1 MKSKTSIWSLYFG
14 LFLLLFGAV
23 KAYGQRDEKHFRN
36 ISVDK
41 GLSQSTVFS
50 ITQDTLGFIW
60 MATKDGLNRYDGK
73 RFVVYRPVSTNSK
86 SIVSSYI
93 SYLYVDKEGQLWV
106 GGNRGISKYNYATD
120 DFENYPLARTA
131 GEWNISS
138 MVEDGH
144 KNLWAS
150 STGGDLF
157 SYSKTAKKFV
167 AVNVDVRA
175 YGIKHV
181 SFITYWKNSLVIGTE
196 LGLYQVSIQKLKLD
210 KIDLGIAKPEVNCAY
225 VDGDLLLIGTE
236 GNGLLTLHAKTGLV
250 KVDRHSS
257 APNTLADNNVRAIS
271 KDQSGNV
278 WVGTFRGLTIY
289 NPQNNTFQNYY
300 HQLSQ
305 PFTLSQNSVRCIFKD
320 RQNGMWL
327 GTYYGGV
334 NYYHQNHIKFNL
346 LSQKTGDLSLNDE
359 VVSVIKEDQ
368 EGNLWIGTN
377 DKGLNYWNRKNNHIS
392 YYTAKEGNTN
402 GLNTNNIK
410 SLVFAPDN
418 KVLIGT
424 HNGGLNVLNKNT
436 GVVKHY
442 LHNDADPQSIAG
454 NLVYSLLKDDKG
466 RIWVGTYSGL
476 DQFNPQTGVFNHFLL
491 DNAGRR
497 LRSDEITYLF
507 QDSKKRIWIGTTSG
521 IAQFYPDNLL
531 FGLLP
536 NSKLADDMINCVA
549 EDKKGR
555 IWVGTRRGIS
565 LYDEKSR
572 SFITSDTRKEFV
584 NGTVYGIVPDEN
596 GSLWISTNHGLVQ
609 FNPDQGNVHTFDEK
623 DGLQSNQFNEYAFCR
638 TSDGMLLFGGIKG
651 ISYFYPSWVKQ
662 AAVKLQLRLTG
673 LEVLGKNVVSN
684 DGTDILEG
692 PIDEAPKITLG
703 PESKQFNIYFNSFN
717 YLSANRTNYLYKL
730 DGFDTEWQ
738 QTEDPKV
745 GYSNVPAGTYT
756 FLVKAIGPS
765 GEESNLKKL
774 EVKIQPLWY
783 KSTWFYLLLATLLVG
798 FSYLAYRIVS
808 ERMRTLH
815 QLKMERLDKE
825 KVQYI
830 NQVKMDF
837 FTNVSHELRTPLTL
851 LLAPLEEM
859 LERVGTDKWL
869 RKQHELML
877 SNAKRL
883 YHLVDQ
889 LFEFKKTER
898 GTRKLKVTKG
908 DMVSFVQEIY
918 ESFKP
923 LAEKNNIHYTY
934 QPAVSTL
941 SLLFDRDALEKML
954 FNLLSNAFKYT
965 QHQQRISV
973 ILSIKDDFVVL
984 EVSDTGMGIAAEELD
999 KVFDRFYQVDGGEA
1013 NLGSGVGLAFT
1024 KRLVELHHGRIYVE
1038 SELDKGSSFV
1048 IELPMPEH
1056 YYADDSK
1063 PKPNTDDLERKAEE
1077 LGLVEENVSETAP
1090 IQDEAFKTAKIL
1102 LVDDNEEILNY
1113 LEEFLKDSFEV
1124 QTATDGQKA
1133 LHYLESNPV
1142 DLVLSDVMMPEL
1154 DGLHLCKRIKQNINT
1169 SHIPVILLTAKSE
1182 LSQQLKG
1189 MEMGAD
1195 DYITKPF
1202 SPPLLKAKLLNILK
1216 SRKRLKE
1223 YYAENKEIVPENIA
1237 FNTIDEEF
1245 LKEAIAIIENHLSD
1259 SDFSV
1264 DKFSREIGMSRSNLY
1279 LKFKAITG
1287 ESATDFIKRIRFTK
1301 AVELMQ
1307 TQRYTIA
1314 QVAYMCGFNSPS
1326 YFSTAFKQYYGYM
1339 PSEYMEK
1346 RKTEG

>member
-1 MKSKTSIWSLYFG
+1 MLLGTATVFG
-14 LFLLLFGAV
+14 
-23 KAYGQRDEKHFRN
+23 QQQEKHFRN
-36 ISVDK
+36 ISVEK

-60 MATKDGLNRYDGK
+60 IATKDGLNRYDGK
-73 RFVVYRPVSTNSK
+73 RFVVYRPAVENPK
-86 SIVSSYI
+86 SIASSYI
-93 SYLYVDKEGQLWV
+93 SYLYVDRQGQLWV
-106 GGNRGISKYNYATD
+106 GGNRGVSKYNYDTD
-120 DFENYPLARTA
+120 NFENYPLARTA
-131 GEWNISS
+131 GEWSISS
-138 MVEDGH
+138 ITEDDKG
-144 KNLWAS
+144 NLWVS
-150 STGGDLF
+150 STGGDIF
-157 SYSKTAKKFV
+157 TYSKTTQKFTPL
-167 AVNVDVRA
+167 NIDVRA
-175 YGIKHV
+175 YGIKHI
-181 SFITYWKNSLVIGTE
+181 SFITLWKDKTLIGTE
-196 LGLYQVSIQKLKLD
+196 LGLYQVHTKQLKLVPV
-210 KIDLGIAKPEVNCAY
+210 DLGITKPTINCAY
-225 VDGDLLLIGTE
+225 VDGDLLLLGTE
-236 GNGLLTLHAKTGLV
+236 GNGLLTLHYQTGVVKTDQYAV
-250 KVDRHSS
+250 TVN
-257 APNTLADNNVRAIS
+257 ALADNNVRAIA
-271 KDQSGNV
+271 KDQMGNI
-278 WVGTFRGLTIY
+278 WIGTFRGLSIY
-289 NPQNNTFQNYY
+289 HPKTNTFQNYY

-320 RQNGMWL
+320 RQNGIWL
-327 GTYYGGV
+327 GTYYGGI
-334 NYYHQNHIKFNL
+334 NYYHENYIRFNL
-346 LSQKTGDLSLNDE
+346 LSQKTGELSLNDE
-359 VVSVIKEDQ
+359 VVSIIKEDN
-368 EGNLWIGTN
+368 EGNIWIGTN
-377 DKGLNYWNRKNNHIS
+377 DKGLNFWNRKKNYIS
-392 YYTAKEGNTN
+392 YYTAKDGSTN
-402 GLNTNNIK
+402 HLNTNNVK
-410 SLVFAPDN
+410 SLAFGPN
-418 KVLIGT
+418 NQVLIGT
-424 HNGGLNVLNKNT
+424 HNGGLNVLDRNSGT
-436 GVVKHY
+436 VKHY
-442 LHNDADPQSIAG
+442 LHHDQNPQSIAG

-466 RIWVGTYSGL
+466 RIWVGTYTGL
-476 DQFNPQTGVFNHFLL
+476 DQFNPQTGAFTHFLL
-491 DNAGRR
+491 DKAGRR

-507 QDSKKRIWIGTTSG
+507 QDHQKRIWVGTTSG
-521 IAQFYPDNLL
+521 VAQFYPDNQL
-531 FGLLP
+531 FGLFA
-536 NSKLADDMINCVA
+536 NSKLADDVINCIT

-555 IWVGTRRGIS
+555 IWIGTRRGIS
-565 LYDEKSR
+565 LYDEASR
-572 SFITSDTRKEFV
+572 SFITNETKKNFLT
-584 NGTVYGIVPDEN
+584 GTVYGIVPDEQGN
-596 GSLWISTNHGLVQ
+596 LWISTNHGLVQ
-609 FNPDQGNVHTFDEK
+609 FNPDTGSIHTFDEK
-623 DGLQSNQFNEYAFCR
+623 DGLQNNQFNEYAFCR

-673 LEVLGKNVVSN
+673 LEVLGKNIVSN

-692 PIDEAPKITLG
+692 PIDEVSKIVLG
-703 PESKQFNIYFNSFN
+703 PESKQFNLYFNSFN

-730 DGFDTEWQ
+730 DGFDAEWQ
-738 QTEDPKV
+738 PTEDPKV
-745 GYSNVPAGTYT
+745 AYSNVPAGTYT
-756 FLVKAIGPS
+756 FLVKAIGPN
-765 GEESNLKKL
+765 GEESNIKKL
-774 EVKIQPLWY
+774 EIKIQPLWY
-783 KSTWFYLLLATLLVG
+783 KSTWFYLLLTALLIG
-798 FSYLAYRIVS
+798 LSYLAYRIVA
-808 ERMRTLH
+808 ERMSTLH

-898 GTRKLKVTKG
+898 GTRKLRVTRG
-908 DMVSFVQEIY
+908 DMVKFVQEIY

-934 QPAVSTL
+934 QPAMSSL
-941 SLLFDRDALEKML
+941 SLLFDRDAVEKML

-965 QHQQRISV
+965 QPQQRISV
-973 ILSIKDDFVVL
+973 ILLVKDDVVVL

-1038 SELDKGSSFV
+1038 SELGKGSDFV

-1056 YYADDSK
+1056 YYTEDSK
-1063 PKPNTDDLERKAEE
+1063 PKMEVEDLERKVEA
-1077 LGLVEENVSETAP
+1077 LGLVEDSSEEETEP
-1090 IQDEAFKTAKIL
+1090 IQDETFKTAKIL
-1102 LVDDNEEILNY
+1102 LVDDNEEILSY
-1113 LEEFLKDSFEV
+1113 LQEFLQDSFEI
-1124 QTATDGQKA
+1124 QTAVDGQKA
-1133 LHYLESNPV
+1133 LQYLENNLV

-1202 SPPLLKAKLLNILK
+1202 SPPLLKAKLFNILK

-1237 FNTIDEEF
+1237 FNTLDEEF

-1326 YFSTAFKQYYGYM
+1326 YFSTAFKQYFGYM

-1346 RKTEG
+1346 KNGENT